1 MEQASPTTKTIA
13 EAKMLTDYLHTYPH
27 VVIRYY
33 ASNIRLQIASDPA
46 YLVLLKAKR
55 RAAVHYHLGWRNSYR
70 THGAVDVLCQTI
82 KIVVSSSPEAE
93 MGDPSTWAGNMPA
106 PYMQPLKNLAINS
119 HPPDP
124 LSKPTTAPPK
134 ASSIP
139 KCTKKSSQVFQHA
152 LLVDE
157 RQNQARPIQS
167 HLGPWQTLLDKHE
180 NSDKANP
187 RNREPRCI
195 YTIEYWIR
203 LNMQLVRVAHFS
215 FLSHV
220 ERQLCLVDRGY
231 AIVTKQQWGDCTNT
245 FRSTNSTL
253 RIISPS
259 TTHPGTTVEGNG
271 IHAMQISNQDTAVL
285 LHYP

>member
-1 MEQASPTTKTIA
+1 MPQTNGLNLPTDLVSRSAQPLTESAAQPLNKDGTTRIQSVNGTSVYCGRACDRCILAKLKEIAMEQASPTTKTIA

-195 YTIEYWIR
+195 YTIEY
-203 LNMQLVRVAHFS
+203 
-215 FLSHV
+215 
-220 ERQLCLVDRGY
+220 
-231 AIVTKQQWGDCTNT
+231 
-245 FRSTNSTL
+245 
-253 RIISPS
+253 
-259 TTHPGTTVEGNG
+259 
-271 IHAMQISNQDTAVL
+271 
-285 LHYP
+285 